1 MDNTQKKLAYFSKNC
16 VLWFTK
22 EKIEK
27 LMLSM
32 VYVYIFFTWVKKQ
45 YYHWVKEFE
54 IIFILHYVFCFYM
67 ATVHF

>member
-16 VLWFTK
+16 VLWFTR

-32 VYVYIFFTWVKKQ
+32 VYVYIFYLGQKAV
-45 YYHWVKEFE
+45 
-54 IIFILHYVFCFYM
+54 LSLS
-67 ATVHF
+67 